1 MPCSKDYYRKCEMC
15 GYETNTSGHWSR
27 HQKTKKHITKAEQ
40 ITINNI
46 TNNDNSTNT
55 TNNNVNININVFTPN
70 PDAYNLTDIIMP
82 HLEELVRSK
91 LIPAKAIQDIILK
104 MGDKK
109 PMLVRNEKLWVKED
123 KWKEGIDAEKEL
135 KSFCS
140 KTEHKLEKELTNM
153 GDDMDKYAEAA
164 PLVYDGINK
173 ESITRK
179 VKTKLNTPNFTDKK

>member
-46 TNNDNSTNT
+46 TNNNNTNC
-55 TNNNVNININVFTPN
+55 NNVNININVFTPN

-82 HLEELVRSK
+82 HLEELVKNK
-91 LIPAKAIQDIILK
+91 LLPAKAIQDIILK

-109 PMLVRNEKLWVKED
+109 PLLVRNEKLWVKED
-123 KWKEGIDAEKEL
+123 DWKEGDDAEKEL

-140 KTEHKLEKELTNM
+140 KSEHKLGKELTNLEH
-153 GDDMDKYAEAA
+153 DMDKYMDASS
-164 PLVYDGINK
+164 LVYDGINK
-173 ESITRK
+173 ESITHK
-179 VKTKLNTPNFTDKK
+179 VKTKMNTPSFTQKK